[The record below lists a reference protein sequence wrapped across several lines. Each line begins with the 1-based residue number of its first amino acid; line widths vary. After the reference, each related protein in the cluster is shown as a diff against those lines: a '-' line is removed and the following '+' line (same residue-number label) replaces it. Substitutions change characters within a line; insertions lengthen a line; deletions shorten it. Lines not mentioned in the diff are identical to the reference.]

1 MRIAFAPNR
10 VDLSPESE
18 QALKDLAN
26 SRPKGDGVSFDVR
39 GYAAGTVGDPSMA
52 RRLSLSRSL
61 AVRNVL
67 IAEGINSAQ
76 IYVRAL
82 GSNLTG
88 EPADRVDVTLSG
100 TNSAASK

>member
-1 MRIAFAPNR
+1 M
-10 VDLSPESE
+10 
-18 QALKDLAN
+18 
-26 SRPKGDGVSFDVR
+26 SFDVR
-39 GYAAGTVGDPSMA
+39 GYAAGTLGDPSMA

-100 TNSAASK
+100 TNSAANK